1 MNGARLYGQYVGA
14 SIRAQ
19 MQYPASFLM
28 LAVGQFTITFVE
40 FIGLWSLFRRFGQV
54 DGWTIGQIAV
64 FYGVVNISFA
74 IADAATRGFDV
85 FGTDFV
91 KTGSFD
97 RLLLRPRATAL
108 QLLGY
113 DVRLNR
119 VGRLL
124 QGLLVLGIGASLTA
138 INWDVSK
145 FFLLLAAVAGGAALF
160 VGILVLQATLAFW
173 TVESLEVANILTYG
187 GVEAAEYP
195 LDIYSRYFRDFLIF
209 VVPIGCVSYFPVE
222 RLLGHADRMGA
233 PNWMLVLS
241 PMVGFLFLAVSLGVW
256 RFGVR
261 HYTSTGS

>member
-1 MNGARLYGQYVGA
+1 MNGARLYGRYVGA

-28 LAVGQFTITFVE
+28 LTTGQFTITFVE

-91 KTGSFD
+91 KTGNFD

-113 DVRLNR
+113 ELRVNR

-124 QGLLVLGIGASLTA
+124 QGLLVLAIGTSLSA
-138 INWDVSK
+138 IDWDVSK
-145 FFLLLAAVAGGAALF
+145 FLLLLGKV
-160 VGILVLQATLAFW
+160 
-173 TVESLEVANILTYG
+173 
-187 GVEAAEYP
+187 AAETT
-195 LDIYSRYFRDFLIF
+195 LFAAIF
-209 VVPIGCVSYFPVE
+209 A
-222 RLLGHADRMGA
+222 LK
-233 PNWMLVLS
+233 
-241 PMVGFLFLAVSLGVW
+241 
-256 RFGVR
+256 
-261 HYTSTGS
+261 

>member
-1 MNGARLYGQYVGA
+1 MHGARLYGRYVGA

-28 LAVGQFTITFVE
+28 LATGQFTITIVE
-40 FIGLWSLFRRFGQV
+40 FVGLWSLFRRFGRI

-119 VGRLL
+119 IGRLL
-124 QGLLVLGIGASLTA
+124 QGMLVLGIGASLTA
-138 INWDVSK
+138 IDWSASK
-145 FFLLLAAVAGGAALF
+145 LFLLLAAVAGGAALF

-222 RLLGHADRMGA
+222 RLLGHADKMGA
-233 PNWMLVLS
+233 PNWMLVAS
-241 PMVGFLFLAVSLGVW
+241 PIVGFMFLAVSLGVW

>member
-1 MNGARLYGQYVGA
+1 MNGARLYGRYVGA

-28 LAVGQFTITFVE
+28 LAAGQFTISFVE
-40 FIGLWSLFRRFGQV
+40 FVGLWSLFRRFGQV

-74 IADAATRGFDV
+74 IADAASRGFDV

-91 KTGSFD
+91 KTGTFD
-97 RLLLRPRATAL
+97 RLLLRPRASAL

-113 DVRLNR
+113 ELRLNR
-119 VGRLL
+119 LGRLL
-124 QGLLVLGIGASLTA
+124 QGLMVLAIAANLSAIDWNASKL
-138 INWDVSK
+138 
-145 FFLLLAAVAGGAALF
+145 FLLLATVAGGAALF
-160 VGILVLQATLAFW
+160 IGILVLQATLAFW

-187 GVEAAEYP
+187 GVEAAQYP

-233 PNWMLVLS
+233 PNCMLYVSPVVGYMFLS
-241 PMVGFLFLAVSLGVW
+241 ISLVIW

>member
-1 MNGARLYGQYVGA
+1 MNGARLYGRYVGA

-19 MQYPASFLM
+19 MQYPVSFLM
-28 LAVGQFTITFVE
+28 LAVGQFTISFVE
-40 FIGLWSLFRRFGQV
+40 FVGLWSLFRRFGQV
-54 DGWTIGQIAV
+54 DGWTIGQIAI

-91 KTGSFD
+91 KTGTFD
-97 RLLLRPRATAL
+97 RILLRPRATTL

-113 DVRLNR
+113 ELRVNR

-124 QGLLVLGIGASLTA
+124 QGLLVLAIGASLTA
-138 INWDVSK
+138 IDWDVSK
-145 FFLLLAAVAGGAALF
+145 FFLLLATVAGGVALF

-233 PNWMLVLS
+233 PNWMLVAS
-241 PMVGFLFLAVSLGVW
+241 PIVGFIFLAVSLGVW